1 MTPYEKV
8 TERYALPFP
17 AYAFQIDEINTL
29 SELPRC
35 GFYWEPGAGK
45 TSGAAIWALHQML
58 THGITNGIVVMP
70 PILLY
75 QWQTYLQ
82 RITDRRTGKPLSAE
96 VLAGT
101 PKQRE
106 KVNLDAQFLLMSY
119 GILKNDYDRLETHL
133 AKRRFLG
140 VCDEAT
146 AIKNIGSDTHK
157 ATALM
162 FERTPLALLTG
173 TPINKPGDAYGYMKL
188 VAPHLYRNHRHF
200 LRTHV
205 ESEDDYGNPEKWT
218 NLDLLAQNMRIHT
231 SRIIRRQVRN
241 DLPEVIYTPI
251 VYRLDPA
258 HMRLYERIASER
270 LVEMEGKVIDAIS
283 AGKLRSALQQVV
295 INWGEFDENPD
306 RRPAVLDL
314 IEEVMEEVGEGKL
327 VVAAHFQRTN
337 RFLERALAQYGAVA
351 VYGEISPQ
359 KKQAA
364 ISRFISDPSCRCIL
378 VQPSS
383 AGVGV
388 DGLQHVCSDMLIVEA
403 PTTPTPFEQ
412 VVKRLDRDGQKDVVN
427 VRIAIAQSTVQVRM
441 FRDLLNNDALANQVQ
456 GGYQDLKDAVY
467 GA

>member
-17 AYAFQIDEINTL
+17 AYRFQIDEINTL

-45 TSGAAIWALHQML
+45 TSGATIWALHQLL
-58 THGITNGIVVMP
+58 THGLQQAMVVMP

-75 QWQTYLQ
+75 QWQAYLQ
-82 RITDRRTGKPLSAE
+82 RIIDRTTGKPLRAE

-101 PKQRE
+101 PKQRG
-106 KVNLDAQFLLMSY
+106 KVDLNAQFLLMSY
-119 GILKNDYDRLETHL
+119 GILKNDFDRLESHFSR
-133 AKRRFLG
+133 RRFLG
-140 VCDEAT
+140 LCDEAT
-146 AIKNIGSDTHK
+146 AIKNIESGTHK
-157 ATALM
+157 AVHLM
-162 FERTPLALLTG
+162 FEQTPLALLTG
-173 TPINKPGDAYGYMKL
+173 TPINKPGDAYGYMRL
-188 VAPHLYRNHRHF
+188 VSPHLYRNHRHF

-205 ESEDDYGNPEKWT
+205 EKEDDYGNVETWA
-218 NLDLLAQNMRIHT
+218 NLELLAQNMRVHT
-231 SRIIRRQVRN
+231 SRIIRRQVRD

-251 VYRLDPA
+251 TYRLDPA
-258 HMRLYERIASER
+258 HYKLYERIASER

-295 INWGEFDENPD
+295 INWGEFDENPN

-314 IEEVMEEVGEGKL
+314 IDEVMEEVGEGKL
-327 VVAAHFQRTN
+327 VVAAHFLRTN
-337 RFLERALAQYGAVA
+337 RLLEKQLQQYGAVA
-351 VYGEISPQ
+351 VYGEITP
-359 KKQAA
+359 KGKQAA
-364 ISRFISDPSCRCIL
+364 INRFISDPSCRCIL

-427 VRIAIAQSTVQVRM
+427 IRIAIAQSTVQVRM

-467 GA
+467 GT